1 MSAFNENNFLLEL
14 EDTITVEQP
23 EDVWELIHQEID
35 RECTYYSDCF
45 DIVKALNFTNWDYS
59 QDRINN
65 ITEVAFAALYEWVQ
79 DNITLPVE

>member
-1 MSAFNENNFLLEL
+1 MSAFNENDFLLEL

-65 ITEVAFAALYEWVQ
+65 ITEAAFAALYEWVQ